1 MRPFALASAL
11 ALALSGCM
19 SVSADK
25 PKLEPL
31 DTGLTQP
38 CQAAPRL
45 PPNAAKAGI
54 SERQTVE
61 IIGRYDGALSD
72 CSRRQAALVRIYERR
87 DAQIG
92 GKK

>member
-1 MRPFALASAL
+1 MRLLLIAPAF

-25 PKLEPL
+25 PRLEPL
-31 DTGLTQP
+31 DTGLTKP
-38 CQAAPRL
+38 CEPAPRL